1 MFFAQASKLYLGDHM
16 NLIWYLLFYSL
27 LGFCGEVLY
36 ARLTRS
42 AKPDRKCRLFCPIC
56 PVYGIGATVITQLPS
71 AITDRPIV
79 YFLTAALVATAVEY
93 LLGAFYERVWGVSF
107 WNYDGMLG
115 NIQGR
120 VCLPF
125 ALLWGA
131 LSLALLPNL
140 HPIAQRMAAMLPN
153 SLLVPV
159 LLLLTV
165 DFCLTG
171 LVLRR
176 SHDTNALIWYR

>member
-1 MFFAQASKLYLGDHM
+1 MFFAQVSKLYLGDKM

-42 AKPDRKCRLFCPIC
+42 AKRDRKCRLFFPIC
-56 PVYGIGATVITQLPS
+56 PVYGIGATGIALLPS

-79 YFLTAALVATAVEY
+79 YFLTAVLVATAVEY
-93 LLGAFYERVWGVSF
+93 LLGTFYERAWGVSF
-107 WNYDGMLG
+107 WNYDGMWG
-115 NIQGR
+115 NIHGR

-125 ALLWGA
+125 ALLWGV
-131 LSLALLPNL
+131 LSLALLPTL
-140 HPIAQRMAAMLPN
+140 HPIVQQLVAMVPN
-153 SLLVPV
+153 GLLLPV
-159 LLLLTV
+159 LLLLAV
-165 DFCLTG
+165 DFCLTS